1 MREISRDNGK
11 WFVWKKKMNA
21 AVSFLM
27 SKAYMLKKMPQVLTV
42 LQVKVRK

>member
-1 MREISRDNGK
+1 MY
-11 WFVWKKKMNA
+11 A

-27 SKAYMLKKMPQVLTV
+27 NNAYMLKKMAQVLTV